1 MNNLVYVGEEK
12 KGGGAWA
19 VNSVIVY
26 VPYLN
31 HNQAI
36 YCMLNVSLT
45 VSILLYFCICLL
57 INSLGYHCLY
67 IWWFT
72 ESKWSCSF
80 KRSIYYMTFDF
91 YMLVFLDQYETLSS
105 PGQGYFPFAVQN
117 GTVWWNIWCISNQFK
132 LHIYPLNEF
141 SAKGQFH
148 NCVTWVIV
156 LNYQEQCWGEESVA
170 N

>member
-1 MNNLVYVGEEK
+1 MYQFFIH
-12 KGGGAWA
+12 
-19 VNSVIVY
+19 VIFVF
-26 VPYLN
+26 V
-31 HNQAI
+31 
-36 YCMLNVSLT
+36 
-45 VSILLYFCICLL
+45 CLL
-57 INSLGYHCLY
+57 IVYWKGYHFLY

-91 YMLVFLDQYETLSS
+91 YMIVFLDQYETLSS
-105 PGQGYFPFAVQN
+105 PQVRVTSLLLCKMAQFGKIYDVSAIN
-117 GTVWWNIWCISNQFK
+117 LSCIY
-132 LHIYPLNEF
+132 IYPLNEF

>member
-1 MNNLVYVGEEK
+1 MY
-12 KGGGAWA
+12 
-19 VNSVIVY
+19 
-26 VPYLN
+26 
-31 HNQAI
+31 QFF
-36 YCMLNVSLT
+36 
-45 VSILLYFCICLL
+45 ILIFVFVCLL
-57 INSLGYHCLY
+57 IVCWKGYHFLY

-80 KRSIYYMTFDF
+80 KRSIYYD
-91 YMLVFLDQYETLSS
+91 LWFLYDSLFRSIWNSFITT
-105 PGQGYFPFAVQN
+105 GQGYCPFAVQN
-117 GTVWWNIWCISNQFK
+117 GTVWWNIWCISNKFK

>member
-1 MNNLVYVGEEK
+1 MFL
-12 KGGGAWA
+12 
-19 VNSVIVY
+19 
-26 VPYLN
+26 
-31 HNQAI
+31 
-36 YCMLNVSLT
+36 C
-45 VSILLYFCICLL
+45 VSILYIFVFVCLL
-57 INSLGYHCLY
+57 IVYWKGYHFLY

-91 YMLVFLDQYETLSS
+91 YMIVFLDQYETLSS
-105 PGQGYFPFAVQN
+105 PQVRVIYFPFAVQN